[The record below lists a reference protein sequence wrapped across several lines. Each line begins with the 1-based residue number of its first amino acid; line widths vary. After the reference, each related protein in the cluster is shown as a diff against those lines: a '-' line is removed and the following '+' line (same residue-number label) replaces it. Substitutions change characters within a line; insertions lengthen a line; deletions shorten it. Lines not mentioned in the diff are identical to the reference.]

1 MAAKT
6 TTRSTEN
13 DKAIIRQRLSH
24 ALMIAV
30 LTILLILFIWPFF
43 LVLTN
48 AFKTMN
54 DITGEPLSIVGSHG
68 FTLNNFTQAMRKM
81 HFWRVFGNSALI
93 TVSATVLTVLLS
105 AMAAYVIVRNPR
117 WTASKLT
124 FSAMVASMV
133 IPFQVIMVPLV
144 SVYSGYLGVLNSRLT
159 LILMHVGFSVSLAVF
174 MFHGAIKTNV
184 PVELEEAAEIDG
196 ASKWRTFWTV
206 VFPLLKPTAATVAI
220 IDAMAFWNDYLL
232 PSLVLTDKK
241 IYTIPIATQVFYG
254 TYSTDIGLVMA
265 ALLLAM
271 LPILILYL
279 ALQRFIVAGVTAGA
293 VKG

>member
-1 MAAKT
+1 MAKT
-6 TTRSTEN
+6 LSTEN
-13 DKAIIRQRLSH
+13 EKAIVRQRIGH
-24 ALMIAV
+24 ALMIAFLAV
-30 LTILLILFIWPFF
+30 LLVVFIWPFF

-48 AFKTMN
+48 AFKNMS
-54 DITGEPLSIVGSHG
+54 DITGEPLSLIGSHG
-68 FTLNNFTQAMRKM
+68 FTIENFTKAMRKM
-81 HFWRVFGNSALI
+81 HFWRVFGNSAII
-93 TVSATVLTVLLS
+93 TTFSTILTILFS
-105 AMAAYVIVRNPR
+105 AMAAYVIVRNPK

-144 SVYSGYLGVLNSRLT
+144 AVYGGTLGLLNSRTT
-159 LILMHVGFSVSLAVF
+159 LIFMHVGFSISLAVF

-196 ASKWRTFWTV
+196 ASKWRTFWTI

-271 LPILILYL
+271 LPILVMYL
-279 ALQRFIVAGVTAGA
+279 LLQRFIVAGVTAGA